1 VGSRLWE
8 RVEGDPDQWLG
19 GWGRWKRLSRVAPDD
34 DGARVT
40 RVTKLLPTVRKESL
54 SEA

>member
-1 VGSRLWE
+1 LWE
-8 RVEGDPDQWLG
+8 RVEGDLDEWIG
-19 GWGRWKRLSRVAPDD
+19 GWGRRKRLSRVAPD